1 MDQAI
6 YENLFYPSHV
16 LSFSFCVGP
25 KIIGPNLREN
35 KCKGGF
41 ESQAQM
47 VLDWGLKSPIQ

>member
-25 KIIGPNLREN
+25 KIIRPNLREN

-47 VLDWGLKSPIQ
+47 VLDWGPKSPIQ